1 MIPRGASVGKIRR
14 EATKPVS
21 TFAGRDESQ
30 ERWKDGKAEA
40 EVLSSKPNP
49 PYCALA
55 GSAYRSKAPVIGA
68 KAVKPYLTLAIV
80 VFAASPACAQAEP
93 ARAEK
98 AYLHCLLAHTLDGP
112 SGDEEKSAMMIILDK
127 CAQELIA
134 YMNECEATGA
144 TNCLAAAGAIVQ
156 FALRSTRK

>member
-1 MIPRGASVGKIRR
+1 MSEPPPIKNRHQRYYAEIVRRCANDLSRNFASRSIKMIPRGASVGKIRR

-40 EVLSSKPNP
+40 KVLSSKPNP

-68 KAVKPYLTLAIV
+68 KP
-80 VFAASPACAQAEP
+80 
-93 ARAEK
+93 
-98 AYLHCLLAHTLDGP
+98 
-112 SGDEEKSAMMIILDK
+112 
-127 CAQELIA
+127 
-134 YMNECEATGA
+134 
-144 TNCLAAAGAIVQ
+144 
-156 FALRSTRK
+156 